1 MRLELSVLS
10 KPGGR
15 KVNEDACG
23 VWSSEATGA
32 CYCVVSDG
40 AGGHGGGD
48 VASKLVVE
56 HVLGW
61 FQRRPEVSGEAIAAA
76 LAAANQSVI
85 DLQQRDERLANMC
98 ATAVVLAVD
107 AQRMLA
113 CWGHLG
119 DSRLYCFRRGRVIV
133 QTRDHSVVQ
142 TMVDAG
148 FVEPAELRNNARR
161 NALLAA
167 LGQEEGFSPTVERER
182 HAIQAGDVFLL
193 CTDGLW
199 QCVGENEM
207 ERVLDLAETPEQ
219 WLYGLEN
226 ALLAQ
231 APEGHDNYSAIAVAC
246 G

>member
-56 HVLGW
+56 RVLGW

-76 LAAANQSVI
+76 LAAANHSVI

-98 ATAVVLAVD
+98 ATAVVLAID
-107 AQRMLA
+107 AQQMLA

-167 LGQEEGFSPTVERER
+167 MGQEEGFSPTVERER

-219 WLYGLEN
+219 WLYGLDN

>member
-10 KPGGR
+10 KTGGR

-32 CYCVVSDG
+32 CCCVVSDG

-56 HVLGW
+56 HVLRW
-61 FQRRPEVSGEAIAAA
+61 FQQRPEVSGEAIEAA
-76 LAAANQSVI
+76 LANANQAVV
-85 DLQQRDERLANMC
+85 DLQKYDERLADMR

-107 AQRMLA
+107 TERMLA

-119 DSRLYCFRRGRVIV
+119 DSRLYCFRGGRVLV
-133 QTRDHSVVQ
+133 QTRDHSVIQ
-142 TMVDAG
+142 SLVDG
-148 FVEPAELRNNARR
+148 GYVEPGELRNSARR

-167 LGQEEGFSPTVERER
+167 LGKEEGFSPSIEREPQR
-182 HAIQAGDVFLL
+182 IQAGDVFLL
-193 CTDGLW
+193 CTDGVW
-199 QCVGENEM
+199 QCVGETEM
-207 ERVLDLAETPEQ
+207 ERVLDLSETPAQ
-219 WLYGLEN
+219 LLYGLEN
-226 ALLAQ
+226 ALLARAQ
-231 APEGHDNYSAIAVAC
+231 KGHDNYSAIAVAC

>member
-76 LAAANQSVI
+76 LAAANHSVI

-98 ATAVVLAVD
+98 ATAVVLAID

-167 LGQEEGFSPTVERER
+167 LGQEEGFSPKVERER

>member
-1 MRLELSVLS
+1 VRLELSVLS

-15 KVNEDACG
+15 RVNEDACG

-56 HVLGW
+56 RVLGW
-61 FQRRPEVSGEAIAAA
+61 FQRQPEVSGEAIAAA

-85 DLQQRDERLANMC
+85 DLQQRDERLANMR

-167 LGQEEGFSPTVERER
+167 LGQEEGFSPKVERER
-182 HAIQAGDVFLL
+182 HAIQAGDVGRTRWSASSIWPKPRSNG
-193 CTDGLW
+193 CTASKT
-199 QCVGENEM
+199 
-207 ERVLDLAETPEQ
+207 RSSRKRRKATTTTPRLQ
-219 WLYGLEN
+219 LP
-226 ALLAQ
+226 AA
-231 APEGHDNYSAIAVAC
+231 SAYPT
-246 G
+246 